1 LNATELRLNAY
12 LKALK
17 LSGVARHYKSVAQD
31 AEATG
36 QSYVDFLAAVFEQE
50 ILKREQ
56 SGIQFRVQQA
66 HLPLPKTL
74 DTFDFTA
81 IPSLN
86 KAKVVTL
93 THCEWIDRNENAIL
107 VGNSGTGKTH
117 LAISL
122 GYIACQAGK
131 RVRFYTAAGLVNDLT
146 AAQKEGTLA
155 RLERQWRRWDLV
167 ILDELGYIPFS
178 PTGSQL
184 LFQFCSERYERGSLL
199 ITSNLEFARWTE
211 VFGDEKLTT
220 ALLDRLTH
228 RAHIFPMN
236 GESYRFRES
245 IRRQQS

>member
-81 IPSLN
+81 IPTLS
-86 KAKVVTL
+86 KAKVVAL
-93 THCEWIDRNENAIL
+93 THCEWIDRHENAIL

-131 RVRFYTAAGLVNDLT
+131 RVRFYTAAGLVNDLI
-146 AAQKEGTLA
+146 AAQKDGTLS

-178 PTGSQL
+178 S
-184 LFQFCSERYERGSLL
+184 SS
-199 ITSNLEFARWTE
+199 
-211 VFGDEKLTT
+211 
-220 ALLDRLTH
+220 
-228 RAHIFPMN
+228 
-236 GESYRFRES
+236 
-245 IRRQQS
+245 